1 MRLSSLCV
9 ASLLILF
16 IAATPPKKQRVTLKR
31 ETGRVAVLVD
41 GQLFT
46 AYIYP
51 GPDVL
56 KKPALYPILT
66 ASGNPITRG
75 WPMDPRP
82 GERVDHPH
90 HVGLW
95 FNYGDVNGYD
105 LWNNSS
111 AVDPKGMYG
120 TIVNTNIARLNE
132 NGNSAELTV
141 EADWQDRDGKPMLHE
156 TTQFTFSADGA
167 TRRIDRQTTLKAVGN
182 DVIFK
187 DNKEGMLGL
196 RVARQLEHPSTKPD
210 LFTDASGKTTA
221 VPKLDNEG
229 VTGKYHSAAG
239 IDGDAV
245 WGTRAPWVTLTG
257 TLPKNEPVAVTIIDH
272 PANPGYPTYWH
283 ARGYGLFAAN
293 PMAPSVMSSGK
304 EAPMNYTLKAGQSVV
319 FRHRVL
325 ITEGTQN
332 DQALNKEA
340 AAFAK

>member
-1 MRLSSLCV
+1 MRLSSLCL
-9 ASLLILF
+9 ASLLILL

-31 ETGRVAVLVD
+31 EAGRVAVLVD

-51 GPDVL
+51 GADVL
-56 KKPALYPILT
+56 KKPVLYPILT
-66 ASGNPITRG
+66 ATGNPITRG

-82 GERVDHPH
+82 GERIDHPH

-105 LWNNSS
+105 FWNNSS

-120 TIVNTNIARLNE
+120 TITNTNIARLNE
-132 NGNSAELTV
+132 AGDHAELTV
-141 EADWQDRDGKPMLHE
+141 EADWKDKDGKPLLHE
-156 TTQFTFSADGA
+156 TTQFTFTADGT
-167 TRRIDRQTTLKAVGN
+167 TRRIDRQTTLKAVGD
-182 DVIFK
+182 DVVFK
-187 DNKEGMLGL
+187 DNKEGLIGL
-196 RVARQLEHPSTKPD
+196 RLARQLEHPSTKPD

-229 VTGKYHSAAG
+229 VTGKYHSAKG

-257 TLPKNEPVAVTIIDH
+257 TLPKNEPVAVTLIDH
-272 PANPGYPTYWH
+272 PGNPGYPTYWH

-293 PMAPSVMSSGK
+293 PLAPSVMSSGK
-304 EAPMNYTLKAGQSVV
+304 DAPMNYTLKAGQSVV
-319 FRHRVL
+319 FRHRLL
-325 ITEGTQN
+325 ITPTAEP
-332 DQALNKEA
+332 DAALNKEA

>member
-9 ASLLILF
+9 LSLLILF
-16 IAATPPKKQRVTLKR
+16 VAATPPKKQRVTLKR
-31 ETGRVAVLVD
+31 ENGRVAVLVD

-66 ASGNPITRG
+66 ATGNPITRG

-82 GERVDHPH
+82 GERIDHPH

-105 LWNNSS
+105 FWNNSS
-111 AVDPKGMYG
+111 AVDQKGMFG
-120 TIVNTNIARLNE
+120 TIVNT
-132 NGNSAELTV
+132 
-141 EADWQDRDGKPMLHE
+141 DWQDKNGKPLLHE
-156 TTQFTFSADGA
+156 TTLFTFSADGP
-167 TRRIDRQTTLKAVGN
+167 TRRIDRRTTLKAVDS
-182 DVIFK
+182 DVVFK
-187 DNKEGMLGL
+187 DNKEGLMGL
-196 RVARQLEHPSTKPD
+196 RLARQLEHPSTKPD

-229 VTGKYHSAAG
+229 VTGKYHSASG
-239 IDGDAV
+239 VDGDAV

-257 TLPKNEPVAVTIIDH
+257 TLPNNEAVAVTLIDH
-272 PANPGYPTYWH
+272 PGNPGYPTYWH

-293 PMAPSVMSSGK
+293 PLAPSVMSSGK
-304 EAPMNYTLKAGQSVV
+304 DAPLNYTLKAGQSVT
-319 FRHRVL
+319 FRHRLL
-325 ITEGTQN
+325 ITPSAQS
-332 DQALNKEA
+332 DQALTKEA
-340 AAFAK
+340 AQFGK